1 VQETCVGIY
10 QASLFHCSRTILTQ
24 CFPNIFVPSP
34 LATLDVIAPR
44 VVQSET
50 SKRNNFIGKKP
61 THGID
66 SKSCVMDV
74 LVMTTQSHNQQM
86 YHTFHII

>member
-1 VQETCVGIY
+1 M
-10 QASLFHCSRTILTQ
+10 Q
-24 CFPNIFVPSP
+24 CFPNFFVPSP

-74 LVMTTQSHNQQM
+74 LV
-86 YHTFHII
+86 TFTKN